1 MALATRADWRPPLTQ
16 PGRADL
22 SQSRLDRFL
31 AEHRHP
37 TPFLVVDLD
46 EVADR
51 YRELTNAFPGVEI
64 HYAVKANAGRPIL
77 ELLTR
82 LGSRFEVA
90 SIGELRA
97 CLDAGAPSELVS
109 FGNSV
114 KPAAHIA
121 EAYEL
126 GVRRFVFDAPEEL
139 DKLVALAPGSLVVA
153 RLRCDG
159 RGSDWALGGKFGC
172 PPEMAEALL
181 VRAAGARMRAGV
193 SFHVGSQQRDPEAW
207 TPLLQQVAHLRQRLR
222 GRGIRLELINLG
234 GGLPGQHLDPTPPL
248 ATYAAAIRRAVSTN
262 LGPEPPALVLEPGRF
277 LVADAGV
284 LQTEVLLVTHRD
296 WRRWVF
302 LDAGLYGGL
311 AETMGEAVRYRVRAD
326 RDGPLG
332 PVVLAGPTCDSTDVL
347 YRNTQCLL
355 PMKLRTGDRVDVLAA
370 GAYTTAYASRFN
382 GFPPPAEHYLPASG

>member
-1 MALATRADWRPPLTQ
+1 MHQSMTLEAPPAKAER
-16 PGRADL
+16 GE
-22 SQSRLDRFL
+22 SRLDRHL
-31 AEHRHP
+31 AKHRHP

-51 YRELTNAFPGVEI
+51 YRQLTEAFPGVEI
-64 HYAVKANAGRPIL
+64 HYAVKANPGQPIL
-77 ELLTR
+77 DLLVR
-82 LGSRFEVA
+82 LGARFEIA
-90 SIGELRA
+90 SIGELHA
-97 CLDAGAPSELVS
+97 CLDAGAPSDSLS

-181 VRAAGARMRAGV
+181 VRAAAATMRAGV

-207 TPLLQQVAHLRQRLR
+207 TPLLEQVADLRRRLL
-222 GRGIRLELINLG
+222 GRGIELELVNLG
-234 GGLPGQHLDPTPPL
+234 GGLPGRHLDPTPPL
-248 ATYAAAIRRAVSTN
+248 ASYAAAIGKAVTTN
-262 LGPEPPALVLEPGRF
+262 LGPQLPALVLEPGRF

-296 WRRWVF
+296 SQRWVF

-311 AETMGEAVRYRVRAD
+311 AETMGEAVRYRVRSD

-332 PVVLAGPTCDSTDVL
+332 PVVVAGPTCDSTDVL
-347 YRNTQCLL
+347 YQNTLCLL
-355 PMKLRTGDRVDVLAA
+355 PMKLRPGDRVDVLAA

-382 GFPPPAEHYLPASG
+382 GFPPPAEYYLPAAG